1 MSKRK
6 EGIKELKLIGAAMA
20 KMEIASELGQ
30 FKDKASTVEQ
40 AVPSLMNQSQQS
52 LQNQS
57 QQQQAAQLA
66 QVQRAQLFEQ
76 LAQQAKAGAQKAQ
89 NINNLT

>member
-30 FKDKASTVEQ
+30 FKDKASKVEQ

-57 QQQQAAQLA
+57 QQQAAQLA

-89 NINNLT
+89 NINNLS